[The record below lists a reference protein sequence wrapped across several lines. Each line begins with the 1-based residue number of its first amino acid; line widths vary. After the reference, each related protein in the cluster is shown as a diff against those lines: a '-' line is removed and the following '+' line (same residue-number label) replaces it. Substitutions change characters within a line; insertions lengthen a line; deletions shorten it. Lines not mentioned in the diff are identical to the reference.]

1 MKQIRM
7 LVAASISIGVLPV
20 YAGNFDSS
28 YTSVKEK
35 DCTTLETHEAGSVQS
50 CPKFGDI
57 KVKVI
62 EGDLRQ
68 TITLNRKGTDYPLNF
83 LETVS
88 ANWSELGPKIEWRYK
103 TGKSGNPVGI
113 IVRLNVSENPEK
125 PQKKTSYLVVS
136 KITTD
141 NICVVGKVSPQ
152 SNQNQKARTMAEQ
165 SADMSCLNAKAS
177 AKMDTIN
184 PATPKGCTLIKTS
197 LAPLVPSPLR
207 ETVAAYNGDWPWLT
221 KGTMTCMITA
231 TKGLAVDQGP
241 EVAKAITAQWQ
252 GVGFKYTDGADAHE
266 GTVQVWK
273 KPGVRCLLSVS
284 YIGETKDI
292 DSVVVACQ

>member
-1 MKQIRM
+1 MKTKQIRM

-68 TITLNRKGTDYPLNF
+68 SITLNRNGTDYPLNF
-83 LETVS
+83 WETVS

-152 SNQNQKARTMAEQ
+152 AKQNQKARTMAEQ
-165 SADMSCLNAKAS
+165 SADMSCLN
-177 AKMDTIN
+177 T
-184 PATPKGCTLIKTS
+184 KTS
-197 LAPLVPSPLR
+197 A
-207 ETVAAYNGDWPWLT
+207 
-221 KGTMTCMITA
+221 
-231 TKGLAVDQGP
+231 
-241 EVAKAITAQWQ
+241 EVADRIYFDIATMKWRDKHGVCHTCTKENGFPTPAIRD
-252 GVGFKYTDGADAHE
+252 GFYYDSENKLWRDGHDGA
-266 GTVQVWK
+266 
-273 KPGVRCLLSVS
+273 
-284 YIGETKDI
+284 
-292 DSVVVACQ
+292 ACHTCTPRNGFPANPDKT